1 MLSLLVVDETDNS
14 DYFIY
19 KFNISKK
26 DQKRILI
33 IKNFFYKKGENQ
45 RINTK
50 NLWKVF
56 YKYGKESL
64 KDILNYKLFNSKK
77 IDKKIIEHLKFFD
90 DKNVPI
96 FPIKGEELMKK
107 FDIPQGKKLGENLE
121 ELEQLED
128 LVIGLRKILL
138 LYLKLLGW
146 IKQRHGKGWE
156 FLFS

>member
-14 DYFIY
+14 DYFFY

-33 IKNFFYKKGENQ
+33 IKNFFYKKDQNQ
-45 RINTK
+45 KINTQ

-64 KDILNYKLFNSKK
+64 KDILNYKLFSSKK
-77 IDKKIIEHLKFFD
+77 IDKKIIDHLKFFD
-90 DKNVPI
+90 NKDVPI

-107 FDIPQGKKLGENLE
+107 FNIPQGKKVGQNLKIIE
-121 ELEQLED
+121 DYWINNNFKISDKELE
-128 LVIGLRKILL
+128 KI
-138 LYLKLLGW
+138 
-146 IKQRHGKGWE
+146 IK
-156 FLFS
+156 S

>member
-45 RINTK
+45 SINIK

-107 FDIPQGKKLGENLE
+107 FDIPQGKKLGENLKLIE
-121 ELEQLED
+121 DYWLNNNFEISDKELE
-128 LVIGLRKILL
+128 KI
-138 LYLKLLGW
+138 
-146 IKQRHGKGWE
+146 IKN
-156 FLFS
+156 